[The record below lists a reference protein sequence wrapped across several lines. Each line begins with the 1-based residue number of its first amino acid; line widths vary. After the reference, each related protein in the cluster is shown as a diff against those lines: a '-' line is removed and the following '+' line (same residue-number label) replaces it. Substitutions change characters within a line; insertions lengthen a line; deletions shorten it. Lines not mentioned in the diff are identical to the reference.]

1 MRQMERCDGP
11 YCFPR
16 LQCSRVYQLQPQ
28 LVLCMGYSWV
38 EVVVMGM
45 SIIASP
51 GFIRG
56 RTCGGAVI
64 TCSKTDGTQS

>member
-1 MRQMERCDGP
+1 MTDLIAFLDCNALA
-11 YCFPR
+11 FIN
-16 LQCSRVYQLQPQ
+16 CSLNW
-28 LVLCMGYSWV
+28 VLCMGYSWV